1 MPYMSVN
8 LSINKNQYYCLRFRV
23 HKKLI
28 PFFKKSVISKSLSTK
43 SKREAK
49 LKANRIYY
57 PYQQILSTVSIITS
71 VQTQELVD
79 TFIQEHLEQKTINV
93 FTIDETTY
101 KSVSRITLVQAYEK
115 FLVWYK
121 QQNITNKQYLLTT
134 NKLTNLILPYLGE
147 DTLIEDVTLE
157 TVEEFKEFLTAFPNI
172 NKKKYRQLTLAQI
185 VLINHIPTSDMIG
198 VSTQM
203 KYLKILKQFFLY
215 IVKANLLNYNPCS
228 LLTMPNNTVPHREPF
243 DAIELKKLFS
253 IFNTLD
259 DRKYIYYILAYTGMR
274 PSELWKCKISSSEDN
289 IIYFDLTDRGL
300 ELKTSSSHRVIPL
313 HTRLLEMDVDK
324 KLIEVQQKFT
334 QAGISSY
341 FNKTIKPMVT
351 DNPNKV
357 MYSFRSLVAT
367 ELKRAEVNMD
377 KVSELLGHSYENS
390 TMTKEVY
397 ARGYTI
403 AQLQIAINNLNYE

>member
-1 MPYMSVN
+1 MSVN